1 MSTPDHEGGSPCLF
15 CRIVAGEIP
24 SERVH
29 ETPSTIAFRDVNPQA
44 PVHVLVIPK
53 VHVAHLHA
61 LGADQGS
68 LVGELFAAIR
78 EVAVLDDLAGADGVG
93 EPGYRVVANVGT
105 NGGMSVPHLHF
116 HVLGARRLLW
126 PPG

>member
-1 MSTPDHEGGSPCLF
+1 MSAPGQNGSPCLF
-15 CRIVAGEIP
+15 CRIVAGEIA

-29 ETPSTIAFRDVNPQA
+29 ETPTTLAFRDVNPQA

-53 VHVAHLHA
+53 VHVAHAHA
-61 LGADQGS
+61 LGDDSDG
-68 LVGELFAAIR
+68 LVGELFASIR
-78 EVAVLDDLAGADGVG
+78 QVASLEGLAGADGVG